1 MPESG
6 RNRPPADPIKS
17 RLGRPL
23 RVRRDP
29 FDTESE
35 GQARGSSRSLKPRPP
50 RRGDRNVTVDR
61 GPVRSKLKR
70 ASGLLLDYRLRWPRR
85 ILLFF
90 VSPLVILL
98 GIWASLF
105 GSADDEKT
113 ATRAPAVV
121 ETEPSTVPTTT
132 RNVVTTSVA
141 VAAPP
146 STGSQGTSVEDP
158 DWSTIVR
165 SIVLLYS
172 PRCEIA
178 GSGTLVLDGSFI
190 LTNAHVATDERGEP
204 CDLQVAV
211 VDSPRDTPQWVANA
225 AVIESAIDQDLDL
238 AVVRVVDE
246 LGNATELR
254 NRQPI
259 QLALSESFAFA
270 QEIKVIGY
278 PGMGGSTISQTS
290 GQVSGFE
297 EDFVKTDAKMGPGV
311 SGGAAF
317 SADTGAFLGVPTSG
331 SSAAIG
337 SSGEMEGD
345 WLGWI
350 RPVSYAQ
357 PLLAKAKRSSN

>member
-90 VSPLVILL
+90 VSPLAILL

-141 VAAPP
+141 VAAPRQ
-146 STGSQGTSVEDP
+146 SQKRVSVETP
-158 DWSTIVR
+158 
-165 SIVLLYS
+165 
-172 PRCEIA
+172 
-178 GSGTLVLDGSFI
+178 LVEW
-190 LTNAHVATDERGEP
+190 TV
-204 CDLQVAV
+204 
-211 VDSPRDTPQWVANA
+211 
-225 AVIESAIDQDLDL
+225 
-238 AVVRVVDE
+238 
-246 LGNATELR
+246 
-254 NRQPI
+254 
-259 QLALSESFAFA
+259 
-270 QEIKVIGY
+270 
-278 PGMGGSTISQTS
+278 
-290 GQVSGFE
+290 
-297 EDFVKTDAKMGPGV
+297 
-311 SGGAAF
+311 
-317 SADTGAFLGVPTSG
+317 
-331 SSAAIG
+331 
-337 SSGEMEGD
+337 
-345 WLGWI
+345 
-350 RPVSYAQ
+350 RPVDRAF
-357 PLLAKAKRSSN
+357 RSG